1 MSIPHDSEYY
11 RRRADQLRLA
21 ATAPLSAEDRD
32 TLMFFADQ
40 FETLA
45 EDVEAEGWTEAADE

>member
-1 MSIPHDSEYY
+1 MSIPRNPEYY

-21 ATAPLSAEDRD
+21 ATESLSMEDRD

-45 EDVEAEGWTEAADE
+45 NDADSEGRTEPLGK

>member
-45 EDVEAEGWTEAADE
+45 EDVEAEGRTEAPGE

>member
-1 MSIPHDSEYY
+1 MSMPHDPEYC
-11 RRRADQLRLA
+11 RRRADELRKA
-21 ATAPLSAEDRD
+21 ATARLSAEDRD

-45 EDVEAEGWTEAADE
+45 DDAEAEDRTEPADK

>member
-1 MSIPHDSEYY
+1 MSIPRDPEYY

-21 ATAPLSAEDRD
+21 ATEPLSIEDRE

-40 FETLA
+40 FEILA
-45 EDVEAEGWTEAADE
+45 DDAESEGRTEPLGK

>member
-1 MSIPHDSEYY
+1 MPTPHDSEYY

-21 ATAPLSAEDRD
+21 ATAPLSADDRD

-40 FETLA
+40 FDTLA
-45 EDVEAEGWTEAADE
+45 KDAETEGGHEPPDK

>member
-45 EDVEAEGWTEAADE
+45 EDAESEGRTEAPGE